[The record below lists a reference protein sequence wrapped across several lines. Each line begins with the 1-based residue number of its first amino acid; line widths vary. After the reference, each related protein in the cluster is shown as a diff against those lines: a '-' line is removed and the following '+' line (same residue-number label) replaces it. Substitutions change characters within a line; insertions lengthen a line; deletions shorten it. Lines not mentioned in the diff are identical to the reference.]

1 VLRVTALRRPPLDAT
16 YELLELQRK
25 VLADGVRERT
35 AAADKALRRSA
46 EDSKGT
52 RRPPARACPSL
63 GAVCL
68 VGLRWRLGCGACK
81 AAVPILLAGSLSV
94 VP

>member
-1 VLRVTALRRPPLDAT
+1 MRVTALRRPPLDAT

-52 RRPPARACPSL
+52 WSRLHGHAHRWEQCALLGSDGGWDVVPAKLRCTSCLLEACPS
-63 GAVCL
+63 CL
-68 VGLRWRLGCGACK
+68 
-81 AAVPILLAGSLSV
+81 P
-94 VP
+94 